1 MEKSH
6 HVRTKSVATKNTN
19 RGFRD
24 WRESHFTAEDAEGA
38 EKKQQISEPRMNADE
53 KRIKIGR

>member
-1 MEKSH
+1 LEKSH

-24 WRESHFTAEDAEGA
+24 WRESHFTAEGA
-38 EKKQQISEPRMNADE
+38 EIAE
-53 KRIKIGR
+53 K